1 MVFLAISEDQIKD
14 ILKEVLVYPLALFSL
29 KIKKSTLSSVILEV
43 VLDQMVHPTG
53 SASLQDCEMVSRV
66 LSEKLD
72 ALDPD
77 GNFQLKVQSAG
88 AERKLRLPED
98 LVRFQGL
105 LAQLEVAADD
115 GKTNQSVYKIL
126 EVKDDK
132 IRLEPFH
139 GNGKKKKSS
148 IIVVT
153 ELQKVKKGNLY
164 IHI

>member
-1 MVFLAISEDQIKD
+1 MAISEDQIKD

-105 LAQLEVAADD
+105 LAQLEVVADG
-115 GKTNQSVYKIL
+115 GKTTQSVYKIL